1 MSMKICGRA
10 GATGTAQVGVR
21 QGCPLSP
28 TLFGLFFDDLYSQLQ
43 SDCPS
48 AGVECR
54 GTRIPSLFYA
64 DDVALLS
71 ASAQGLQQLLDSM
84 QSFCAANGL
93 TISIPKTEIVV
104 FGGGH
109 HDCVWKVA
117 GQHLK
122 RSKSFTYLGM
132 LFHEDGKIRHA
143 VQARFSKACASVGSI
158 FSRYS
163 QLQCANSVQL
173 LVRLQQ
179 AILQPCASYG
189 CEVWAPAD
197 AAIVP
202 LRDLQSLQHTFL
214 RRACRVKSSIPIEVV
229 FQELFVTPWHDFWW
243 RQVLS
248 FWNAMAQADSE
259 SIINIVLH
267 DAIAIAHNGC
277 SYGWAAQVFKC
288 FAEHG
293 KSSPLVA
300 GAPVEVQPDE
310 LQLSFQMQRQ
320 AAFDAVPLDPRSCP
334 GPGVK
339 LCTYRRWFS
348 RPAHQV
354 CPVYWEVP
362 MSTAKLQRILRFRM
376 GSHLLPIEQ
385 GRHLR
390 LPRHRRVCRLCHTG
404 ALGDERHMLLE
415 CPALADLRDEYSP
428 LVAECS
434 GVMARLVW
442 ARNQPMV
449 SRYIIACLDRMS
461 C

>member
-1 MSMKICGRA
+1 MSGIFD
-10 GATGTAQVGVR
+10 
-21 QGCPLSP
+21 
-28 TLFGLFFDDLYSQLQ
+28 TLFD
-43 SDCPS
+43 
-48 AGVECR
+48 
-54 GTRIPSLFYA
+54 
-64 DDVALLS
+64 
-71 ASAQGLQQLLDSM
+71 
-84 QSFCAANGL
+84 
-93 TISIPKTEIVV
+93 
-104 FGGGH
+104 
-109 HDCVWKVA
+109 
-117 GQHLK
+117 
-122 RSKSFTYLGM
+122 
-132 LFHEDGKIRHA
+132 
-143 VQARFSKACASVGSI
+143 VGSAVHREPQEI
-158 FSRYS
+158 TTGPREKRERNCTTS
-163 QLQCANSVQL
+163 
-173 LVRLQQ
+173 
-179 AILQPCASYG
+179 IQPA
-189 CEVWAPAD
+189 W
-197 AAIVP
+197 
-202 LRDLQSLQHTFL
+202 LMRT
-214 RRACRVKSSIPIEVV
+214 
-229 FQELFVTPWHDFWW
+229 
-243 RQVLS
+243 
-248 FWNAMAQADSE
+248 
-259 SIINIVLH
+259 
-267 DAIAIAHNGC
+267 
-277 SYGWAAQVFKC
+277 VFKC

-362 MSTAKLQRILRFRM
+362 MSTAKLQKILRFRM
-376 GSHLLPIEQ
+376 GSHLLPIKQ

-415 CPALADLRDEYSP
+415 CPALADLRDEYFP

-434 GVMARLVW
+434 RVMARLVW

>member
-1 MSMKICGRA
+1 MSHQHAAI
-10 GATGTAQVGVR
+10 THLYTALIRLCV
-21 QGCPLSP
+21 C
-28 TLFGLFFDDLYSQLQ
+28 
-43 SDCPS
+43 
-48 AGVECR
+48 
-54 GTRIPSLFYA
+54 
-64 DDVALLS
+64 
-71 ASAQGLQQLLDSM
+71 QLLI
-84 QSFCAANGL
+84 CPVANYSGL
-93 TISIPKTEIVV
+93 RGAQRTN
-104 FGGGH
+104 
-109 HDCVWKVA
+109 
-117 GQHLK
+117 
-122 RSKSFTYLGM
+122 
-132 LFHEDGKIRHA
+132 
-143 VQARFSKACASVGSI
+143 ARFSPALSCP
-158 FSRYS
+158 F
-163 QLQCANSVQL
+163 LQPL
-173 LVRLQQ
+173 PQQ
-179 AILQPCASYG
+179 AALA
-189 CEVWAPAD
+189 
-197 AAIVP
+197 
-202 LRDLQSLQHTFL
+202 
-214 RRACRVKSSIPIEVV
+214 
-229 FQELFVTPWHDFWW
+229 
-243 RQVLS
+243 LS
-248 FWNAMAQADSE
+248 Q
-259 SIINIVLH
+259 
-267 DAIAIAHNGC
+267 
-277 SYGWAAQVFKC
+277 
-288 FAEHG
+288 
-293 KSSPLVA
+293 SSPLVA

-415 CPALADLRDEYSP
+415 CPALADLREEYSP

>member
-1 MSMKICGRA
+1 MTPGWPSDAM
-10 GATGTAQVGVR
+10 TAWSCTPCACTNDFFSLEAKASSPVHSV
-21 QGCPLSP
+21 LSHS
-28 TLFGLFFDDLYSQLQ
+28 TLFTMHL
-43 SDCPS
+43 C
-48 AGVECR
+48 
-54 GTRIPSLFYA
+54 
-64 DDVALLS
+64 
-71 ASAQGLQQLLDSM
+71 QGLHTGIL
-84 QSFCAANGL
+84 
-93 TISIPKTEIVV
+93 
-104 FGGGH
+104 GH
-109 HDCVWKVA
+109 
-117 GQHLK
+117 
-122 RSKSFTYLGM
+122 
-132 LFHEDGKIRHA
+132 
-143 VQARFSKACASVGSI
+143 
-158 FSRYS
+158 
-163 QLQCANSVQL
+163 
-173 LVRLQQ
+173 
-179 AILQPCASYG
+179 
-189 CEVWAPAD
+189 
-197 AAIVP
+197 
-202 LRDLQSLQHTFL
+202 SLPSCPH
-214 RRACRVKSSIPIEVV
+214 KSSLSDLHLLPNWSITIHLPKSSRD
-229 FQELFVTPWHDFWW
+229 PA
-243 RQVLS
+243 LS
-248 FWNAMAQADSE
+248 FVNSLDMISHSIGLAPNVSDGIIGVTGSRGSGAQRPTCQ
-259 SIINIVLH
+259 LTP
-267 DAIAIAHNGC
+267 
-277 SYGWAAQVFKC
+277 AQQR
-288 FAEHG
+288 A
-293 KSSPLVA
+293 SPLVA

>member
-1 MSMKICGRA
+1 
-10 GATGTAQVGVR
+10 
-21 QGCPLSP
+21 
-28 TLFGLFFDDLYSQLQ
+28 
-43 SDCPS
+43 
-48 AGVECR
+48 
-54 GTRIPSLFYA
+54 
-64 DDVALLS
+64 
-71 ASAQGLQQLLDSM
+71 M

-93 TISIPKTEIVV
+93 TISIPNTEIVV

-132 LFHEDGKIRHA
+132 LFHEDSKIR
-143 VQARFSKACASVGSI
+143 
-158 FSRYS
+158 
-163 QLQCANSVQL
+163 
-173 LVRLQQ
+173 
-179 AILQPCASYG
+179 
-189 CEVWAPAD
+189 
-197 AAIVP
+197 
-202 LRDLQSLQHTFL
+202 
-214 RRACRVKSSIPIEVV
+214 
-229 FQELFVTPWHDFWW
+229 
-243 RQVLS
+243 
-248 FWNAMAQADSE
+248 
-259 SIINIVLH
+259 H

-354 CPVYWEVP
+354 CPVYLEVP